1 MTVISELQDYI
12 NSLLTVEPMLEEKSM
27 GDPDSDMKREEQI
40 RKIRDI
46 RANEAAHVRDL
57 KRLYA
62 EHQRFI
68 IKETMMKHAG
78 YMVEKHGD
86 EIFVYRRVEVDE

>member
-1 MTVISELQDYI
+1 M
-12 NSLLTVEPMLEEKSM
+12 K
-27 GDPDSDMKREEQI
+27 KREELDRI
-40 RKIRDI
+40 ATI
-46 RANEAAHVRDL
+46 RANETAHVREL
-57 KRLYA
+57 KRLYS
-62 EHQRFI
+62 EHQRFV